1 MRRVVDR
8 RRPLAARPKR
18 CFHQLLQ
25 LPRRMA
31 AFQGIDVIGHI
42 TRFLRFLE
50 RMKWLQKVVG
60 IQRQQALTQ
69 RFGFLE
75 ITCAIGRIRGQHQES
90 VAGLGFAAMIVVI
103 RKLQI

>member
-1 MRRVVDR
+1 M
-8 RRPLAARPKR
+8 AAWPKR
-18 CFHQLLQ
+18 CFNQLLQ
-25 LPRRMA
+25 LLRRMA

-60 IQRQQALTQ
+60 IQGQQALTQ
-69 RFGFLE
+69 SFGLLQ
-75 ITCAIGRIRGQHQES
+75 IARAICRICGQHQES
-90 VAGLGFAAMIVVI
+90 VARLGFTAIIVVV